1 MTIIM
6 KIILLKSKLKNIYQL
21 FMNKMLH
28 KKKPNQSLLSSY
40 PLSTKTFFNIVNEID
55 LTRPIQSFQKRYYM
69 FEATVKKQ
77 LRLMMIIEL
86 LKFISRK
93 MYQKQVMDITM
104 FILIQ
109 EEEPKV
115 ELHRLYAY
123 GWKDEAN
130 YITTKK
136 LFVLFYNKVKRE
148 LFIEGLNT
156 SIIIYEPANT
166 DQQLK

>member
-1 MTIIM
+1 
-6 KIILLKSKLKNIYQL
+6 
-21 FMNKMLH
+21 
-28 KKKPNQSLLSSY
+28 
-40 PLSTKTFFNIVNEID
+40 
-55 LTRPIQSFQKRYYM
+55 
-69 FEATVKKQ
+69 
-77 LRLMMIIEL
+77 MIIEL

-130 YITTKK
+130 YIATKK

-148 LFIEGLNT
+148 LFIEGINT
-156 SIIIYEPANT
+156 SIIIYEPDNT

>member
-1 MTIIM
+1 M
-6 KIILLKSKLKNIYQL
+6 LKSKLKNIYQL
-21 FMNKMLH
+21 FMNKMFL
-28 KKKPNQSLLSSY
+28 KKKPNQCLLSSY
-40 PLSTKTFFNIVNEID
+40 PLSTKTFFNIVNEMD
-55 LTRPIQSFQKRYYM
+55 LTIPIQSFQKRYYVI
-69 FEATVKKQ
+69 EATVKKQ